1 MSVDSRIDDGLIYKR
16 IKYWSTE
23 NIEMHEHIVHRGNI
37 MRGRD
42 SEAMDRM
49 LNKKTRRRQGHTD
62 KRVYNGMDDR
72 IPWPFLPSCSQN
84 S

>member
-1 MSVDSRIDDGLIYKR
+1 MSVDSRIDDGLSYKR

-23 NIEMHEHIVHRGNI
+23 NIEMHEHIVHRDNI

-49 LNKKTRRRQGHTD
+49 LNKKTRRR
-62 KRVYNGMDDR
+62 
-72 IPWPFLPSCSQN
+72 
-84 S
+84 